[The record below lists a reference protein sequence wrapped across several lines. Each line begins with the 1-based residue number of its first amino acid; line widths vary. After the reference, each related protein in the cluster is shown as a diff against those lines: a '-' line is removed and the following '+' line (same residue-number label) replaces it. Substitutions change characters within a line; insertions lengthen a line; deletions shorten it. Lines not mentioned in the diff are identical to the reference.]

1 MSNKQVK
8 INVDS
13 ILKQAGTTSINV
25 IPPLRVSRLLKFE
38 STNNYS
44 LSLTSR
50 EYFGSSPLIYNNN
63 LTPRKNVN
71 MQGSLSSR
79 ESFLN
84 FNGGNSS
91 GQSLTSREELST
103 TRKSFSS
110 NRRNNSTSLDLKT
123 EFVDDIVFNP
133 LYQKNEEGKRI
144 VSKKRIR
151 LNLKSMKSK
160 MT

>member
-8 INVDS
+8 LNVDS
-13 ILKQAGTTSINV
+13 ILKQAGLMAINV
-25 IPPLRVSRLLKFE
+25 IPPLRVSRLSKFE
-38 STNNYS
+38 STNNFS
-44 LSLTSR
+44 VSLTSR
-50 EYFGSSPLIYNNN
+50 EYFGSSPSIYNKN
-63 LTPRKNVN
+63 LTPRKNV
-71 MQGSLSSR
+71 GSLSSR

-84 FNGGNSS
+84 FNSGNTGSS

-110 NRRNNSTSLDLKT
+110 NRRNNSTSLDLRT

-133 LYQKNEEGKRI
+133 LYQKNEEGKGI
-144 VSKKRIR
+144 ASKKRIR
-151 LNLKSMKSK
+151 LNLINLKSK

>member
-8 INVDS
+8 LNVDS
-13 ILKQAGTTSINV
+13 ILKQAGTTTTSINV
-25 IPPLRVSRLLKFE
+25 IPPLRTSRLSKFE

-50 EYFGSSPLIYNNN
+50 EYFGSSCSIYNRN
-63 LTPRKNVN
+63 LTPRKNL
-71 MQGSLSSR
+71 GSLSSR
-79 ESFLN
+79 ESLLN
-84 FNGGNSS
+84 FNSGNSS

-103 TRKSFSS
+103 TRKSFNS

-133 LYQKNEEGKRI
+133 LYQRNEEGKGI

-151 LNLKSMKSK
+151 LDLKNLKSK

>member
-8 INVDS
+8 LNVDS
-13 ILKQAGTTSINV
+13 ILKQAGTRTMSINV
-25 IPPLRVSRLLKFE
+25 IPPLGPSRLS

-50 EYFGSSPLIYNNN
+50 EYFGSSCSIYNRN
-63 LTPRKNVN
+63 LTPRKNL
-71 MQGSLSSR
+71 GSLSSR

-84 FNGGNSS
+84 LNSGNSS

-103 TRKSFSS
+103 TRKSFNS

-133 LYQKNEEGKRI
+133 LYQRNEEGKGI
-144 VSKKRIR
+144 VSKKRII
-151 LNLKSMKSK
+151 LDLKNFKSK